1 MESIVRDALEK
12 RSKKD
17 TETPKT
23 KTRSSRDQELE
34 SLLGKV
40 RTVIRVVGTGGAGNN
55 TLTRL
60 NEVGV
65 RGVESVAV
73 NTDAQDLLATTASQ
87 KILIGRE
94 ITGGLGAGS
103 DPRIGEEAARE
114 NQEAIRAALEGS
126 DMVFVTCGLGGGT
139 GTGSAPVI
147 AEIARSCQAL
157 TIAVVTLPFTE
168 EGVVRWENARRGL
181 ERLKKNA
188 DTVIVIQND
197 RLLDIVPDLPLNAAF
212 KVADEI
218 LVNAVRGITELVTE
232 KGLVNLDFA
241 DVRTVMR
248 RGGTAMI
255 GLGESSGEDRAKEA
269 VEKAL
274 RNPLLDVDITGAQS
288 ALVNVTGGSDLTL
301 KEARQVMH
309 AVAERLDPNA
319 HIIWGARI
327 DESLGKAIRVMVIAT
342 GLKVQG
348 RSPEE
353 VEQALKEVELTAVA
367 DFDVREPLLKEE
379 PEAEEEAQEEKSG
392 AARVFDEIFVEESSA
407 DIELLRQ
414 ATARLDVGVNEA
426 SVLKSI
432 RNACQSLQG
441 AAQLFGETEID
452 ALCAVTIQTV
462 DAALQGDFSFSHS
475 LVRLFQEI
483 PEAAAAIAKGEPGAI
498 QSARLLTRK
507 MEGFL
512 EIIRETDTGGNGNG
526 NGHGQTEGSETPEGE
541 VEEPE
546 QIPEP
551 PPEYESEE
559 DAVKYIKQLFEQD
572 AARKSEGS

>member
-12 RSKKD
+12 RKKQ
-17 TETPKT
+17 EPSAAKT
-23 KTRSSRDQELE
+23 KERSSKDQELE
-34 SLLGKV
+34 SLLGRV

-65 RGVESVAV
+65 RGVESIAV

-114 NQEAIRAALEGS
+114 NQDAIRAALEGS

-168 EGVVRWENARRGL
+168 EGVIRWENARRGL

-248 RGGTAMI
+248 KGGTAMI
-255 GLGESSGEDRAKEA
+255 GLGESSGEERAKQA

-309 AVAERLDPNA
+309 AVAEKLDPNA

-379 PEAEEEAQEEKSG
+379 PEEPAQEEKPG
-392 AARVFDEIFVEESSA
+392 AAKVFDEIFAEESSA

-414 ATARLDVGVNEA
+414 ATSRLDVGVNEA

-452 ALCAVTIQTV
+452 ALCTVTIQAV

-483 PEAAAAIAKGEPGAI
+483 PDAAAAIAKGEPGAI

-512 EIIRETDTGGNGNG
+512 EIIRENELGGNGNG
-526 NGHGQTEGSETPEGE
+526 NGHDEEAVAQTGDDQEPE
-541 VEEPE
+541 VE

-572 AARKSEGS
+572 AAQKGKDA